1 MGIMA
6 DLTIHTVNQIQQM
19 IGEETNIE
27 VKMFTD
33 SLATLESVASSHQ
46 VERRMLR
53 ADIADLKQKLE
64 FGEVN
69 KICWLQDK
77 RMLADILTKERKEK
91 LGLDDLMKENKMD
104 ALKSADNCVTY
115 DEGEFSIWGRK
126 LREKLNPLPKIPKK
140 KMKKSP
146 TDKKEEE
153 QREEGECYE

>member
-1 MGIMA
+1 M
-6 DLTIHTVNQIQQM
+6 
-19 IGEETNIE
+19 
-27 VKMFTD
+27 
-33 SLATLESVASSHQ
+33 
-46 VERRMLR
+46 
-53 ADIADLKQKLE
+53 
-64 FGEVN
+64 
-69 KICWLQDK
+69 
-77 RMLADILTKERKEK
+77 K